1 MVPQGACQ
9 AHISL
14 QQGHGSDVQSPPRGG
29 RFNSGKDPGPH
40 RADAGQE
47 RSVRPSVKQLPA
59 LYVLAGCV
67 ARDSPPHRRLSPQSR
82 LAPAVCIEHCIELS
96 WNSFCAF
103 FFCVPRLERQSHG
116 ASDAVSIGD
125 PACKIG
131 QSRVDTVMPTTAC
144 RLENSHRRGA
154 RHWRGNTRTPRQ
166 SHSVVT
172 AGPNRTPSAAAAV
185 TSGRP
190 DRAGRPPPR

>member
-1 MVPQGACQ
+1 MPTLGLPRPGQVRTRAGAAERLTGAAFARERRCFC
-9 AHISL
+9 S
-14 QQGHGSDVQSPPRGG
+14 SPGG
-29 RFNSGKDPGPH
+29 
-40 RADAGQE
+40 AAG
-47 RSVRPSVKQLPA
+47 
-59 LYVLAGCV
+59 GCV
-67 ARDSPPHRRLSPQSR
+67 SMDVSTSCPPQSC
-82 LAPAVCIEHCIELS
+82 LARAVCIEHCIELS

-190 DRAGRPPPR
+190 DLAGRPPPR